1 MRDSQTFFAVIL
13 GSVDIA
19 SEAVT
24 TQILKHEK
32 KQEVVVDNW
41 IDMVVFQ

>member
-1 MRDSQTFFAVIL
+1 MKMRDSQTFFAVIL
-13 GSVDIA
+13 GSVDIIA

-32 KQEVVVDNW
+32 KQEVVDN
-41 IDMVVFQ
+41 